1 MIKKVTDFLTEVK
14 VELTKVSWASRQEL
28 IGATMVVFV
37 LTAIMVVFIYLIDMG
52 LGKILTLLLR

>member
-1 MIKKVTDFLTEVK
+1 MIKKVTNFLTEVK

-37 LTAIMVVFIYLIDMG
+37 LTAIMVVLIYLIDMG